1 MFSCCIYSS
10 EEEEEEREE
19 EEMVDSYYMYQVK
32 WCHCT
37 LKCTKLVSSP
47 HNVNIFLQFF
57 LYKLFFILYP
67 VIFIALCLC
76 SHMGSC
82 LYLYYI
88 TVLTD

>member
-10 EEEEEEREE
+10 EEEEEREEE

-47 HNVNIFLQFF
+47 QNVNIFLQFF
-57 LYKLFFILYP
+57 LYKLFFIYP
-67 VIFIALCLC
+67 VKFIALSLFTY
-76 SHMGSC
+76 G
-82 LYLYYI
+82 
-88 TVLTD
+88 